1 MAYLIKELGDGHYW
15 VNEPKL
21 TIDFPL
27 RIVGDEKDP
36 SHVIIE
42 LSGTVF
48 WKAKHGWMEGVTLRR
63 PKILSNDNSASDI
76 LRILDGGV
84 FDMFH
89 CVLDNEG
96 HRGNVSVL
104 KGLGTHAHW
113 KNVTVRGDCSQGC
126 GILLEDNS
134 VIELENVSNKDLC
147 IFTISNFFILSI
159 QHY

>member
-1 MAYLIKELGDGHYW
+1 M
-15 VNEPKL
+15 

-42 LSGTVF
+42 LSGTIF

-63 PKILSNDNSASDI
+63 PKILSNDNSPNDI

-113 KNVTVRGDCSQGC
+113 KNVIVRGDCSQGC
-126 GILLEDNS
+126 GILLEENS
-134 VIELENVSNKDLC
+134 VIELENVSKHDSPTFTMT
-147 IFTISNFFILSI
+147 IFPISFL
-159 QHY
+159 QHYYYLRICLFAVCDFKQF